1 MNSSPLPRSGRP
13 DSRRWSGSLVQISTS
28 DKPFGSVWVFM
39 ADDHAKPTSA
49 TTAGTTTLD
58 DVTPDSR
65 RTTIRRVVFR
75 IVLVA
80 AVLGLSTWVLFNV
93 FDDLDWNEVRRSI
106 AELSDAEALSLT
118 FGWMVWVVTQGAL
131 TASLVDKLAVRRGVL
146 ASLGPTAVSSVIPG
160 PSDLPV
166 RFRMYQSWGVSSSE
180 ATTAVVGSGVF
191 SIGANLILPSIAG
204 VLIMLADVPL
214 SGFFSVIV
222 TASVALAIIVA
233 AAGFTLGSQR
243 RTQAA
248 GRWLDRPARAVMGR
262 LRKSLPEENL
272 GDVLVQKRAEA
283 FDHLSGK
290 WLKCSVATVATT
302 AAKCS
307 LLVLTLR
314 FVGIPEDALGW
325 LAIAAAYGL
334 VAGMT
339 AIPITPGSAG
349 VAELGFVGLLTAAS
363 GGDWVNQITAGV
375 LLYRLMTWLL
385 LIPVGMGALGV
396 WRYGVRAAER
406 RAAAATAG

>member
-1 MNSSPLPRSGRP
+1 MGGDHEDKSSATVAAEGPPADLTPN
-13 DSRRWSGSLVQISTS
+13 SRRN
-28 DKPFGSVWVFM
+28 
-39 ADDHAKPTSA
+39 
-49 TTAGTTTLD
+49 
-58 DVTPDSR
+58 
-65 RTTIRRVVFR
+65 TIRRVTFR
-75 IVLVA
+75 VALVV
-80 AVLGLSTWVLFNV
+80 AVLGFSTWVLFNV
-93 FDDLDWNEVRRSI
+93 FDDLNWDEVRRSI
-106 AELSDAEALSLT
+106 AELSDAEALSLI

-146 ASLGPTAVSSVIPG
+146 ASLGPTAISSLIPG
-160 PSDLPV
+160 PSDLPI

-204 VLIMLADVPL
+204 VLIVLADVPL

-233 AAGFTLGSQR
+233 AAGFTLGSQQ
-243 RTQAA
+243 RTLTV
-248 GRWLDRPARAVMGR
+248 GRWLDRPTRAVTSK
-262 LRKSLPEENL
+262 LRKTLPDDNL
-272 GDVLVQKRAEA
+272 GVFFVKKRAEA
-283 FDHLSGK
+283 VDQLSGK
-290 WLKCSVATVATT
+290 WLKCSLATIATT

-314 FVGIPEDALGW
+314 FVGIPEDNLGW
-325 LAIAAAYGL
+325 LAVAAAYGL

-349 VAELGFVGLLTAAS
+349 VAELGFVGLLTAAAD
-363 GGDWVNQITAGV
+363 GDWVNQITAGV

-406 RAAAATAG
+406 RSAEINAV

>member
-1 MNSSPLPRSGRP
+1 MGGDHEDKSSATVAAEGPPADLTPN
-13 DSRRWSGSLVQISTS
+13 SRRN
-28 DKPFGSVWVFM
+28 
-39 ADDHAKPTSA
+39 
-49 TTAGTTTLD
+49 
-58 DVTPDSR
+58 
-65 RTTIRRVVFR
+65 TIRRVAFR
-75 IVLVA
+75 VALVV
-80 AVLGLSTWVLFNV
+80 AVLGFSTWVLFNV
-93 FDDLDWNEVRRSI
+93 FDDLNWDEVRRSI
-106 AELSDAEALSLT
+106 AELSDAEALSLI

-146 ASLGPTAVSSVIPG
+146 ASLGPTAISSLIPG
-160 PSDLPV
+160 PSDLPI

-204 VLIMLADVPL
+204 VLIVLADVPL

-233 AAGFTLGSQR
+233 AAGFTLGSQQ
-243 RTQAA
+243 RTLTV
-248 GRWLDRPARAVMGR
+248 GRWLDRPTRAVTSK
-262 LRKSLPEENL
+262 LRKTLPDDNL
-272 GDVLVQKRAEA
+272 GVFFVKKRAEA
-283 FDHLSGK
+283 VDQLSGK
-290 WLKCSVATVATT
+290 WLKCSLATIATT

-314 FVGIPEDALGW
+314 FVGIPEDNLGW
-325 LAIAAAYGL
+325 LAVAAAYGL

-349 VAELGFVGLLTAAS
+349 VAELGFVGLLTAAAD
-363 GGDWVNQITAGV
+363 GDWVNQITAGV

-406 RAAAATAG
+406 RSAEINAV

>member
-1 MNSSPLPRSGRP
+1 MGGDHEDKSSATVAAEGSLADLTPN
-13 DSRRWSGSLVQISTS
+13 SRRN
-28 DKPFGSVWVFM
+28 
-39 ADDHAKPTSA
+39 
-49 TTAGTTTLD
+49 
-58 DVTPDSR
+58 
-65 RTTIRRVVFR
+65 TIRRVAFR
-75 IVLVA
+75 VALVV
-80 AVLGLSTWVLFNV
+80 AVLGFSTWVLFNV
-93 FDDLDWNEVRRSI
+93 FDDLNWDEVRRSI
-106 AELSDAEALSLT
+106 AELSDAEALSLI

-146 ASLGPTAVSSVIPG
+146 ASLGPTAISSLIPG
-160 PSDLPV
+160 PSDLPI

-204 VLIMLADVPL
+204 VLIVLADVPL

-233 AAGFTLGSQR
+233 AAGFTLGSQQ
-243 RTQAA
+243 RTLTV
-248 GRWLDRPARAVMGR
+248 GRWLDRPTRAVTSK
-262 LRKSLPEENL
+262 LRKTLPDDNL
-272 GDVLVQKRAEA
+272 GVFFVKKRAEA
-283 FDHLSGK
+283 VDQLSGK
-290 WLKCSVATVATT
+290 WLKCSLATIATT

-314 FVGIPEDALGW
+314 FVGIPEDNLGW
-325 LAIAAAYGL
+325 LAVAAAYGL

-349 VAELGFVGLLTAAS
+349 VAELGFVGLLTAAAD
-363 GGDWVNQITAGV
+363 GDWVNQITAGV

-406 RAAAATAG
+406 RSAEINAV

>member
-1 MNSSPLPRSGRP
+1 MGGDHEDKSSATVAAEGPPADLTPN
-13 DSRRWSGSLVQISTS
+13 SRRN
-28 DKPFGSVWVFM
+28 
-39 ADDHAKPTSA
+39 
-49 TTAGTTTLD
+49 
-58 DVTPDSR
+58 
-65 RTTIRRVVFR
+65 TIRRVAFR
-75 IVLVA
+75 VALVV
-80 AVLGLSTWVLFNV
+80 AVLGFSTWVLFNV
-93 FDDLDWNEVRRSI
+93 FDDLNWDEVRRSI
-106 AELSDAEALSLT
+106 AELSDAEALSLI

-146 ASLGPTAVSSVIPG
+146 ASLGPTAISSLIPG
-160 PSDLPV
+160 PSDLPI

-204 VLIMLADVPL
+204 VLIVLADVPL

-233 AAGFTLGSQR
+233 AAGFTLGSQQ
-243 RTQAA
+243 RTLTV
-248 GRWLDRPARAVMGR
+248 GRWLDRPTRAVTSK
-262 LRKSLPEENL
+262 LRKTLPDDNL
-272 GDVLVQKRAEA
+272 GVFFVKKRAEA
-283 FDHLSGK
+283 VDQLSGK
-290 WLKCSVATVATT
+290 WLKCSLATIATT

-314 FVGIPEDALGW
+314 FVGIPEDNLGW
-325 LAIAAAYGL
+325 LAVAAAYGL

-349 VAELGFVGLLTAAS
+349 VAELGFVGLLTAAAD
-363 GGDWVNQITAGV
+363 GDWVNQITAGV

-385 LIPVGMGALGV
+385 LIPVGMGALGI

-406 RAAAATAG
+406 RSAEINAV

>member
-1 MNSSPLPRSGRP
+1 MGGDHEDKSSATVAAEGLPADLTP
-13 DSRRWSGSLVQISTS
+13 NSRRN
-28 DKPFGSVWVFM
+28 
-39 ADDHAKPTSA
+39 
-49 TTAGTTTLD
+49 
-58 DVTPDSR
+58 
-65 RTTIRRVVFR
+65 TIRRIAFRVALVV
-75 IVLVA
+75 
-80 AVLGLSTWVLFNV
+80 AVLGFSTWVLFNV
-93 FDDLDWNEVRRSI
+93 FDDLNWDEVRRSI
-106 AELSDAEALSLT
+106 AELSDAEALSLI

-146 ASLGPTAVSSVIPG
+146 ASLGPTAISSLIPG
-160 PSDLPV
+160 PSDLPI

-204 VLIMLADVPL
+204 VLIVLADVPL

-233 AAGFTLGSQR
+233 AAGFTLGSQQ
-243 RTQAA
+243 RTLTV
-248 GRWLDRPARAVMGR
+248 GRWLDRPTRAVTNK
-262 LRKSLPEENL
+262 LRKTLPDDNL
-272 GDVLVQKRAEA
+272 GVFFVKKRAEA
-283 FDHLSGK
+283 VDQLSGK
-290 WLKCSVATVATT
+290 WLKCSLATIATT

-314 FVGIPEDALGW
+314 FVGIPEDNLGW
-325 LAIAAAYGL
+325 LAVAAAYGL

-349 VAELGFVGLLTAAS
+349 VAELGFVGLLTAAAD
-363 GGDWVNQITAGV
+363 GDWVNQITAGV

-406 RAAAATAG
+406 RSAEINAV